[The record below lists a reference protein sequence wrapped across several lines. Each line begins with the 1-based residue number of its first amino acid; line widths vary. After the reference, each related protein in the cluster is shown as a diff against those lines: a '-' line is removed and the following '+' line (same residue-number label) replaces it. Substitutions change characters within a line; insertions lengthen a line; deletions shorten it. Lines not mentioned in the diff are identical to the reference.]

1 MASVEG
7 NPGCADGGQE
17 ESVTPL
23 EDLPLVLKETTAPLN
38 FCGLTPCHFGISAKS
53 FTPANSS
60 NSKGG
65 RTWSDVSLDYCL
77 VEIATSS
84 LLLLELVV
92 FLCLP
97 MIQHL
102 HSSYFF
108 WCLTFSLPYIQ

>member
-7 NPGCADGGQE
+7 SPGCADGGQA

-53 FTPANSS
+53 FTPATSS

-77 VEIATSS
+77 VEISTSS
-84 LLLLELVV
+84 FLLELA
-92 FLCLP
+92 FACP
-97 MIQHL
+97 
-102 HSSYFF
+102 
-108 WCLTFSLPYIQ
+108 